1 MVTTGYQTQFDGERK
16 RRRDFASTAAIYRV
30 D

>member
-1 MVTTGYQTQFDGERK
+1 MVTTGYQTQFDGERN
-16 RRRDFASTAAIYRV
+16 RRDFASTAAIYRV